1 MDKRG
6 FASLFETLVNGPNA
20 TKCVRL
26 ITDGFVGHGTNGTSP
41 KVYDARVEN
50 IYIYDD
56 GIIIEDLPRKRD
68 ARVNARVNAGQ
79 INEKCAT
86 KVFAID
92 VAIPYN
98 KIIAIETIPHMLAE
112 ERQYL

>member
-6 FASLFETLVNGPNA
+6 FENLFTTLVNGPNA

-26 ITDGFVGHGTNGTSP
+26 ITDGFVGHGINGTSP
-41 KVYDARVEN
+41 KVYDCYAEN

-56 GIIIEDLPRKRD
+56 GIIVEDLPRKRD
-68 ARVNARVNAGQ
+68 TKVNAGQ
-79 INEKCAT
+79 VNERRVT
-86 KVFAID
+86 KAFTID
-92 VAIPYN
+92 VAIPYS

-112 ERQYL
+112 ERIYL